1 MEYIQQEINEHKA
14 KLMTLINNLIN
25 TQLINQEFLINTEIK
40 KESECLN
47 SLLNVKQKTLM
58 NSMNMINN
66 PFILQQNQILNV
78 SPLNMNPFQEQII
91 KNNNIENNNGKVR
104 PFVGINFYH
113 DFGKR
118 IHLECNRNEK
128 VSEVFK
134 KYRARANDY
143 EENIFLFNVK
153 PINCNSN
160 QTLIEIGMKLGFD
173 FIVKVSPIG
182 VLKGGKTYA
191 IAFICNKYL

>member
-1 MEYIQQEINEHKA
+1 
-14 KLMTLINNLIN
+14 
-25 TQLINQEFLINTEIK
+25 
-40 KESECLN
+40 
-47 SLLNVKQKTLM
+47 
-58 NSMNMINN
+58 MNMINN

-78 SPLNMNPFQEQII
+78 SPLNMNPFQEPII
-91 KNNNIENNNGKVR
+91 NNINIENNSGNNC
-104 PFVGINFYH
+104 PFVGISFH
-113 DFGKR
+113 HSFGKR
-118 IHLECNRNEK
+118 IHLECYPNEK

-143 EENIFLFNVK
+143 EENIFLFNGK

-191 IAFICNKYL
+191 NAFIYNKYLQNYLLHSK

>member
-25 TQLINQEFLINTEIK
+25 TQLINQEFFINSEIK

-58 NSMNMINN
+58 NPMNMINN

-91 KNNNIENNNGKVR
+91 KNNNIENNNGKDR
-104 PFVGINFYH
+104 PIVGISFHH
-113 DFGKR
+113 DFGKK
-118 IHLECNRNEK
+118 IHLDCIPNEK
-128 VSEVFK
+128 VYEVIK
-134 KYRARANDY
+134 KYRERANDY
-143 EENIFLFNVK
+143 GENTFSFNGK
-153 PINCNSN
+153 IINCNSN
-160 QTLIEIGMKLGFD
+160 QTLIEIGMKLNPHN
-173 FIVKVSPIG
+173 IVYVSPIG
-182 VLKGGKTYA
+182 VLKGGKIYA
-191 IAFICNKYL
+191 NGFICNKC